1 MTATQEGRPLAT
13 GSEARTTGNGCGGG
27 GAAEAE
33 EEDEAPSLCWKNEQR
48 TSASTTS
55 FI

>member
-13 GSEARTTGNGCGGG
+13 GSEVRTTGNGCGGG
-27 GAAEAE
+27 VAEAE

-48 TSASTTS
+48 TSA
-55 FI
+55 